1 MSTRFYRVMVVIV
14 GALLA
19 LFSVT
24 GCNDFGATDY
34 GVIHEGDEQNND
46 IDAVDFDHDEDY
58 APVYGVLDEEFDD
71 SSVTDEDVPDEDI
84 ICPFDENFLDR
95 MEGVD
100 TYFAFRAIGVIND
113 GASTARPTAA
123 FMYKL
128 APVLPNHP
136 DFKLSQPLVYYSAG
150 VDDGISFYALGDP
163 GTKYYGSAVT
173 TSISKEFLETNRDA
187 LLEDP
192 TVEGVTS
199 LQVVTIEEI
208 DATTIKQCTIAVN
221 DIDENG
227 AARGKMSICV
237 AGNVDFSIGENMN
250 MAVNAPL
257 IEDVDKMLEF
267 FEETDPA
274 KLCACFDV
282 NSSAEVPCPGT
293 ETPDDDTLLSDSE
306 NTDDLLPDDE

>member
-1 MSTRFYRVMVVIV
+1 MSTRFYRVMVVLV

-71 SSVTDEDVPDEDI
+71 SSVTDEDI

-113 GASTARPTAA
+113 GTSTARPTAA
-123 FMYKL
+123 FQYKL
-128 APVLPNHP
+128 APVLPDHP
-136 DFKLSQPLVYYSAG
+136 DFKLAQGLAYYSAG
-150 VDDGISFYALGDP
+150 VDDSISFYALGDP

-187 LLEDP
+187 LLEDCNMPGAP
-192 TVEGVTS
+192 TIQM
-199 LQVVTIEEI
+199 LTIDEL
-208 DATTIKQCTIAVN
+208 DANTYKQCVIAVN

-227 AARGKMSICV
+227 TAPGKMSICV
-237 AGNVDFSIGENMN
+237 AGNVDFSIGENMS

-257 IEDVDKMLEF
+257 TEDVDKMLKF

-274 KLCACFDV
+274 ELCACFDV
-282 NSSAEVPCPGT
+282 NSGAEVPCLAT

-306 NTDDLLPDDE
+306 NADDLLPDDE